1 MPLFAAAAI
10 EGRRLERARTVVLSR
25 SRPIG
30 PASQMLAL
38 TFCPPVSTLT
48 RMQSKDPLTS
58 ELAAL
63 AHVMVHGSLS
73 EVTRQCGDPS
83 CACAT
88 DPARR
93 HGPHLYL
100 KFTADGKSYSIYVP
114 PEEQKTLRESHRAW
128 QRFNA
133 IAEQMAA
140 DNRQRLLQA
149 LEAFKQSAKAQRAK
163 GRAKA

>member
-1 MPLFAAAAI
+1 MK
-10 EGRRLERARTVVLSR
+10 
-25 SRPIG
+25 
-30 PASQMLAL
+30 
-38 TFCPPVSTLT
+38 
-48 RMQSKDPLTS
+48 SKDPLTS

-100 KFTADGKSYSIYVP
+100 KFTADAKAYSIYVP
-114 PEEQKTLRESHRAW
+114 PEEQQTLRESHRAW

-163 GRAKA
+163 QRGKA

>member
-1 MPLFAAAAI
+1 MKSKAS
-10 EGRRLERARTVVLSR
+10 RT
-25 SRPIG
+25 
-30 PASQMLAL
+30 A
-38 TFCPPVSTLT
+38 
-48 RMQSKDPLTS
+48 
-58 ELAAL
+58 ELAEL
-63 AHVMVHGSLS
+63 AHLMVHGSLS

-100 KFTADGKSYSIYVP
+100 KFTADGKAYSVYIP
-114 PEEQKTLRESHRAW
+114 PEEQQALRQAHHAW
-128 QRFNA
+128 RRFNS

-163 GRAKA
+163 QRAKA

>member
-1 MPLFAAAAI
+1 
-10 EGRRLERARTVVLSR
+10 
-25 SRPIG
+25 
-30 PASQMLAL
+30 
-38 TFCPPVSTLT
+38 
-48 RMQSKDPLTS
+48 MQSKDPLTS

-100 KFTADGKSYSIYVP
+100 KFTA
-114 PEEQKTLRESHRAW
+114 EEQKTLRESHRAW

-149 LEAFKQSAKAQRAK
+149 LEAFKQSAKAHRAK

>member
-1 MPLFAAAAI
+1 MA
-10 EGRRLERARTVVLSR
+10 G
-25 SRPIG
+25 SRP
-30 PASQMLAL
+30 ATRVLAL
-38 TFCPPVSTLT
+38 TFRSVLITLT
-48 RMQSKDPLTS
+48 VVKSKGSRTAQLA
-58 ELAAL
+58 ELSHL
-63 AHVMVHGSLS
+63 MVHGSLS

-100 KFTADGKSYSIYVP
+100 KFTADGKAYSVYIP
-114 PEEQKTLRESHRAW
+114 PEEQEALRQAHHAW
-128 QRFNA
+128 RRFNS

-140 DNRQRLLQA
+140 ENRQRLLQA

-163 GRAKA
+163 QRAKA

>member
-1 MPLFAAAAI
+1 
-10 EGRRLERARTVVLSR
+10 
-25 SRPIG
+25 
-30 PASQMLAL
+30 
-38 TFCPPVSTLT
+38 
-48 RMQSKDPLTS
+48 
-58 ELAAL
+58 
-63 AHVMVHGSLS
+63 MVHGSLS

-114 PEEQKTLRESHRAW
+114 PEEQQTLRESHRAW

-140 DNRQRLLQA
+140 QNRQRLLQA

>member
-1 MPLFAAAAI
+1 MKSK
-10 EGRRLERARTVVLSR
+10 GSRT
-25 SRPIG
+25 
-30 PASQMLAL
+30 A
-38 TFCPPVSTLT
+38 
-48 RMQSKDPLTS
+48 
-58 ELAAL
+58 ELAEL
-63 AHVMVHGSLS
+63 AHLMVHGSLS

-88 DPARR
+88 DPSRR

-114 PEEQKTLRESHRAW
+114 PEEQQTLRESHRAW

-149 LEAFKQSAKAQRAK
+149 LEAFKRSAKAQRAK
-163 GRAKA
+163 ERGKT

>member
-1 MPLFAAAAI
+1 MLDLTF
-10 EGRRLERARTVVLSR
+10 R
-25 SRPIG
+25 SRLIT
-30 PASQMLAL
+30 L
-38 TFCPPVSTLT
+38 TFVK
-48 RMQSKDPLTS
+48 SKDTRTI
-58 ELAAL
+58 ELAEL

-93 HGPHLYL
+93 HGPHLYF
-100 KFTADGKSYSIYVP
+100 KFTAEGKAYSIYIP
-114 PEEQKTLRESHRAW
+114 PEEQQSLRESHRAW

-140 DNRQRLLQA
+140 GNRQRLLQA

-163 GRAKA
+163 ARGKA

>member
-1 MPLFAAAAI
+1 MTFR
-10 EGRRLERARTVVLSR
+10 GVLVT
-25 SRPIG
+25 
-30 PASQMLAL
+30 L
-38 TFCPPVSTLT
+38 TF
-48 RMQSKDPLTS
+48 MQSKAHLTS

-63 AHVMVHGSLS
+63 ARVMVLGSLS

-100 KFTADGKSYSIYVP
+100 KFTADGKSYSVYVP
-114 PEEQKTLRESHRAW
+114 PEQQRAFREAQGAW

-133 IAEQMAA
+133 IAEQIAA
-140 DNRQRLLQA
+140 ANRQRLLQA

-163 GRAKA
+163 ERAKA